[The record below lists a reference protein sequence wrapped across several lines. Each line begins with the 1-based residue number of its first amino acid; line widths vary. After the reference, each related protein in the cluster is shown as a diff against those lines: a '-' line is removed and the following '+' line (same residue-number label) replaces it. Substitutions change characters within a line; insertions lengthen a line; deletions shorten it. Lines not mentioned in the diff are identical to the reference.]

1 MTSRTAANR
10 YAKAL
15 FDVGVK
21 EQVDLDAIAQ
31 ALGGFSGILQQ
42 HELLR
47 KVLFNPAVPAPRKRA
62 AVAEVLKQVAVP
74 PIVSKLLLL
83 LAERDRLVIL
93 RDIVDAYQQRLLD
106 HKNIVRAHVTTAMSL
121 EPDKA
126 RAIENGLAQ
135 ATGRTVTVAAS
146 VDPTLIGGMVARIGS
161 TVYDGS
167 ITGQLARMRKKL
179 ELA

>member
-31 ALGGFSGILQQ
+31 TLGDFSGILRQ
-42 HELLR
+42 HELLG

-62 AVAEVLKQVAVP
+62 AVAELLKQVAVP

-93 RDIVDAYQQRLLD
+93 SEIVDAYQQRLLD
-106 HKNIVRAHVTTAMSL
+106 HKNIVRAHVTTATPL
-121 EPDKA
+121 AADKA

-135 ATGRTVTVAAS
+135 ATGRTVTVSAA
-146 VDPTLIGGMVARIGS
+146 VDPTLIGGIVARIGS

>member
-10 YAKAL
+10 YAGAL

-21 EQVDLDAIAQ
+21 EQVDLDAIAV
-31 ALGGFSGILQQ
+31 ALGGFSGILRQ
-42 HELLR
+42 HELLG

-62 AVAEVLKQVAVP
+62 AVAELLKQVTVP
-74 PIVSKLLLL
+74 PVVSKLLLL

-93 RDIVDAYQQRLLD
+93 GDIVDAYQQRLLD
-106 HKNIVRAHVTTAMSL
+106 YQNVVRAHVTTAMPL
-121 EPDKA
+121 APDSA
-126 RAIENGLAQ
+126 RAIEKGLAQ
-135 ATGRTVTVAAS
+135 ATGCTVTVDRA
-146 VDPTLIGGMVARIGS
+146 VDPTLIGGIVARIGS

-167 ITGQLARMRKKL
+167 ITGQLARMKKRL